1 MTASSTRPITLALVG
16 ATGTVGRTVL
26 EVLDDLDVPVTSL
39 RPFASPR
46 SAGTT
51 LGFRDDDLRV
61 EPLRPGV
68 FRGCDVAI
76 FCAGPAV
83 AREWA
88 PRAWADG
95 CAVVDDSPAFRME
108 PDVPLVVPEV
118 NGGAVAGFR
127 AKGIVANPSSNVTA
141 LALALAPLRDAAGLR
156 RVVVATYQSASGLG
170 QGGVEE
176 LERQARDLLNLREP
190 DPPARFPH
198 RLAFNVIP
206 QVGPFVESGSTEEEA
221 KIVRETRKVL
231 GDPELG
237 IAATAVR
244 VPVFFGHSAAV
255 NVATRRP
262 LGAAAARAALAK
274 AAGVKVLDDPAQR
287 VYPMPMLVGSE
298 DAVLV
303 GRLRD
308 DLSQE
313 NGLDLFLSIENTRKG
328 AATNAVQIAQLLAEA
343 RAD

>member
-1 MTASSTRPITLALVG
+1 VTAPPPPLALALVG

-26 EVLDDLDVPVTSL
+26 DVLDDLDVPVREL
-39 RPFASPR
+39 RPFASAR

-51 LGFRDDDLRV
+51 LAFRGDDLRV
-61 EPLRPGV
+61 AAPREGG

-88 PRAWADG
+88 PRAWAEG
-95 CAVVDDSPAFRME
+95 CAVVDDSPAFRGE

-118 NGGAVAGFR
+118 NGAAAAGWR
-127 AKGIVANPSSNVTA
+127 ARGIVANPCSTATA

-156 RVVVATYQSASGLG
+156 RVVVSTYQSASGLG

-176 LERQARDLLNLREP
+176 LERQARGLLNLREP

-206 QVGPFVESGSTEEEA
+206 QVGPFVEAGATEDEA
-221 KIVRETRKVL
+221 KIVRETRRIL
-231 GDPELG
+231 GDGALA
-237 IAATAVR
+237 ISATAVR

-255 NVATRRP
+255 NVATARP
-262 LGAAAARAALAK
+262 LGAAGARAALSRAQ
-274 AAGVKVLDDPAQR
+274 GVKVVDDPALR
-287 VYPMPMLVGSE
+287 VYPMPMLAGSE
-298 DAVLV
+298 DVVLV

-308 DLSQE
+308 DPSQE
-313 NGLDLFLSIENTRKG
+313 NGLDLFVAIDNTRKG
-328 AATNAVQIAQLLAEA
+328 SATNAVQIATLIAA
-343 RAD
+343 SNR

>member
-1 MTASSTRPITLALVG
+1 MTEKHEPLVLALVG
-16 ATGTVGRTVL
+16 ATGTVGRTVM
-26 EVLDDLDVPVTSL
+26 EVLDDLDVPVKSL
-39 RPFASPR
+39 RPFASSR

-51 LGFRDDDLRV
+51 VAFRDDDLRV
-61 EPLRPGV
+61 EALHEGC
-68 FRGCDVAI
+68 FKGCDVAI

-95 CAVVDDSPAFRME
+95 CAVVDDSPVFRRE
-108 PDVPLVVPEV
+108 ADVPLVVAEV
-118 NGGAVAGFR
+118 NAAAAAGYR
-127 AKGIVANPSSNVTA
+127 ARGIVASPSSLAAA
-141 LALALAPLRDAAGLR
+141 LSLVLAPLRDAAGLG
-156 RVVVATYQSASGLG
+156 RVVVSTYHSASGLG

-176 LERQARDLLNLREP
+176 LEKQARDLLNLREP
-190 DPPARFPH
+190 DPAVRFPH
-198 RLAFNVIP
+198 RLAFNVVP
-206 QVGPFVESGSTEEEA
+206 QVGAFVEGGATEDEV
-221 KIVRETRKVL
+221 KLLVETRKVL
-231 GDPELG
+231 DDETL
-237 IAATAVR
+237 ALAVTAVR

-255 NVATRRP
+255 NLATRRP

-274 AAGVKVLDDPAQR
+274 AAGVKVIDDPAQR

-308 DLSQE
+308 DPTQP

-328 AATNAVQIAQLLAEA
+328 AATNAVQLAQLLAPRA
-343 RAD
+343 R

>member
-1 MTASSTRPITLALVG
+1 MSARVRPIALALVG

-26 EVLDDLDVPVTSL
+26 EVLDDLDVPVKSL

-51 LGFRDDDLRV
+51 LGFRGDDLRV
-61 EPLRPGV
+61 ETPREGS

-88 PRAWADG
+88 PRAWSEG

-118 NGGAVAGFR
+118 NGDAAAGFR
-127 AKGIVANPSSNVTA
+127 ARGIVANPSSNVTA

-176 LERQARDLLNLREP
+176 LEKQARDLLNLREP
-190 DPPARFPH
+190 DPAALFPH
-198 RLAFNVIP
+198 RLAFNLIP
-206 QVGPFVESGSTEEEA
+206 QVGPFVEGGATEEEA

-255 NVATRRP
+255 NVATVRP

-274 AAGVKVLDDPAQR
+274 AR
-287 VYPMPMLVGSE
+287 
-298 DAVLV
+298 
-303 GRLRD
+303 GREGGGRA
-308 DLSQE
+308 
-313 NGLDLFLSIENTRKG
+313 G
-328 AATNAVQIAQLLAEA
+328 AAGSTRCPCSSGARTRCSWGASATTPRRRTGSTCSSRSRTRARGPRRTRCRSRSFSPA
-343 RAD
+343 RAG